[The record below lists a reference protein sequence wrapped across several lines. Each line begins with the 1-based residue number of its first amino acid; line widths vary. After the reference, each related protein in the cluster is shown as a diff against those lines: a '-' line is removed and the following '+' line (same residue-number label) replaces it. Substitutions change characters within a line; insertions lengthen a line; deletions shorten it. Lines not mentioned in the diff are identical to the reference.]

1 MVEGQLRARG
11 IRDERVLEAM
21 GTVPREAF
29 VPVGLEEFAYDDAPL
44 PIGHGQ
50 TISQPYVVALMIE
63 ALELRP
69 NDRVLD
75 VGTGSGYAAAIASR
89 IALDVFTIE
98 RIEPLA
104 REAEVR
110 LRMLGYENVHVL
122 VGDGSI
128 GIPEHAPFDAI
139 MVAAGSPE
147 IPRALREGL
156 AIGGRL
162 VLPVGAS
169 PRLQTLLRIRR
180 LDESRY
186 EEEDLGPVQFVPLV
200 GEEGWAS
207 EDEGLGPS
215 KGDGGG

>member
-1 MVEGQLRARG
+1 
-11 IRDERVLEAM
+11 
-21 GTVPREAF
+21 
-29 VPVGLEEFAYDDAPL
+29 VGLEEFAYDDAPL

-215 KGDGGG
+215 KGDGGGDPSRAMPSSAG

>member
-1 MVEGQLRARG
+1 PPPLSAWHPTCGEIPWPLHEVPRCEASVAGKDSRDRTSEGARCAMASSESWESSESSANRRERNAARRAAMVEDQLRARG

-21 GTVPREAF
+21 GTVPRGAF

-104 REAEVR
+104 REA
-110 LRMLGYENVHVL
+110 
-122 VGDGSI
+122 
-128 GIPEHAPFDAI
+128 
-139 MVAAGSPE
+139 
-147 IPRALREGL
+147 
-156 AIGGRL
+156 
-162 VLPVGAS
+162 
-169 PRLQTLLRIRR
+169 
-180 LDESRY
+180 
-186 EEEDLGPVQFVPLV
+186 
-200 GEEGWAS
+200 
-207 EDEGLGPS
+207 
-215 KGDGGG
+215 